1 MTDWP
6 TPKDVQKNFG
16 AAYEALHMKGGTS
29 SCGKTD

>member
-16 AAYEALHMKGGTS
+16 AAYELHMKGGTS